1 MSHYQSP
8 VNAERCELASII
20 QCPERVHHLPDF
32 DLAPRFAQTLATYA
46 LVFALSSI
54 QAAHR
59 TKALDA
65 RRRRAKFV
73 TFERRSVAL
82 PASAS
87 VQL

>member
-1 MSHYQSP
+1 MNAQS
-8 VNAERCELASII
+8 CELESII
-20 QCPERVHHLPDF
+20 QCPERVRHLPHF
-32 DLAPRFAQTLATYA
+32 DLLPRFAQTLATYA

-54 QAAHR
+54 RAAHR
-59 TKALDA
+59 TKALNA

-73 TFERRSVAL
+73 AFERRQVVL